1 MFVSFVQSKRKGH
14 RCEKY
19 QKTNLVSLPFPA
31 VLSLKTILPPN
42 PSALKVLRT
51 LEHKEHSEV
60 EVGSLPLGEAG
71 SLPLGEGGRH
81 PDSQTVEGGMEEG
94 RADAD
99 QEVGRGQKVEL
110 HRDWAALLLVGKA
123 RMVGRM
129 G

>member
-1 MFVSFVQSKRKGH
+1 M
-14 RCEKY
+14 
-19 QKTNLVSLPFPA
+19 
-31 VLSLKTILPPN
+31 
-42 PSALKVLRT
+42 
-51 LEHKEHSEV
+51 

-71 SLPLGEGGRH
+71 SLPLGEGGSLPLGEGGSLLLGEDRH

-123 RMVGRM
+123 RVVGRM

>member
-1 MFVSFVQSKRKGH
+1 
-14 RCEKY
+14 
-19 QKTNLVSLPFPA
+19 
-31 VLSLKTILPPN
+31 
-42 PSALKVLRT
+42 
-51 LEHKEHSEV
+51 V

-110 HRDWAALLLVGKA
+110 HRDWVALLLVGKA
-123 RMVGRM
+123 RVVGRM